1 MRFKRL
7 TGLTLAAFMAVSITA
22 CSSGGDSKNNDDT
35 KQAPP
40 ATTEQTSGRESTNNA
55 QEGTLDHSKELTLN
69 VFSTTANYAGEQ
81 TGWYGKILK
90 DKFNIKLNIIASN
103 LDGGQNKIA
112 AMMASGDLGDIVIF
126 GSDKTDY
133 PNAIKGGL
141 LMDMTQNGLL
151 DKYGKTIVD
160 NYPKVLEKAKIAF
173 GDGKAVYGLGN
184 KVATDQPGPSEGK
197 DLTWGPELRWD
208 LYQKIGAPEINT
220 PQDYLPVLKKMQEL
234 EPKTENGKKT
244 YAFSLWADW
253 DGNYKMTLAKQ
264 FANMYGY
271 DENGATLLYVAADED
286 KYYEFLSDESWYM
299 KSLKLYYDANQ
310 MGLLD
315 PDSMTQKFDDVV
327 GKYKDG
333 RILFSW
339 FPWLGSANYNTQE
352 RSAEGKGLATVPFKE
367 EKVYSWGFNQYG
379 GDWIMAIG
387 AKAKQPERIME
398 FINWLY
404 TPEGAMLSAGDGTAI
419 ANGPKGLTWDIGAD
433 GKPFVTDFGW
443 KAYADQKGT
452 DIPAEYG
459 GGNFYYGQSQINYSN
474 VAPGITNPET
484 GEPYDHNL
492 WTTSLE
498 RNPSK
503 LDQEWRDKMEA
514 LTPKEYFVK
523 NNMIAV
529 APQGFTGKPPIMMD
543 KALEQ
548 KNAQIGTVIQQYSW
562 RMIFAKDEGQ
572 YNKYKQEML
581 DKVKG
586 LGYDEVLAFSVQKAE
601 ELFEARK
608 SVQK

>member
-1 MRFKRL
+1 MRFKKL
-7 TGLTLAAFMAVSITA
+7 TSLALAAILAVAVTA
-22 CSSGGDSKNNDDT
+22 CSSSKNEESKNS
-35 KQAPP
+35 PP
-40 ATTEQTSGRESTNNA
+40 ASASPSSGGSGA
-55 QEGTLDHSKELTLN
+55 SASASPEGGLDHTKELELT

-112 AMMASGDLGDIVIF
+112 AMMASGDLGDIVVF

-141 LMDMTQNGLL
+141 LLDWTKDGLL
-151 DKYGKTIVD
+151 DKYGKYIVD
-160 NYPKVLEKAKIAF
+160 NFPKAIEKAKIAF
-173 GDGKAVYGLGN
+173 GGGQAVYGLGHN
-184 KVATDQPGPSEGK
+184 VAGNQPGPSEGK

-208 LYQKIGAPEINT
+208 LYKQLGYPEIRT
-220 PQDYLPVLKKMQEL
+220 PQDYLGVLKKMQEL
-234 EPKTENGKKT
+234 EPKNEQGKKT
-244 YAFSLWADW
+244 YAFSLWSDW

-286 KYYEFLSDESWYM
+286 KYYEFLSDDSWYM
-299 KSLKLYYDANQ
+299 KSLKLYFDANQ
-310 MGLLD
+310 MGLVD
-315 PDSMTQKFDDVV
+315 PDSLTQKFDDVV

-333 RILFSW
+333 RLLFSW
-339 FPWLGSANYNTQE
+339 FPWLGSANYNTPD
-352 RSAEGKGLATVPFKE
+352 RTAVGKGFATVPFKE

-379 GDWIMAIG
+379 NDWIMAIG
-387 AKAKQPERIME
+387 AKAKEPERIME

-404 TPEGAMLSAGDGTAI
+404 TPEGAMLSSGGGTAI
-419 ANGPKGLTWDIGAD
+419 QNGPKGLTWDLDKD

-443 KAYADQKGT
+443 QAFADQKGT
-452 DIPAEYG
+452 IVPDEYG
-459 GGNFYYGQSQINYSN
+459 GGTFYDGQSQINFSN
-474 VAPGITNPET
+474 VAPGLTNPET

-492 WTTSLE
+492 WTSSLK
-498 RNPSK
+498 RNPSQ
-503 LDQEWRDKMEA
+503 LDQEWRDKMGA

-529 APQGFTGKPPIMMD
+529 APQGFTGKPPLMMD

-562 RMIFAKDEGQ
+562 KMIFAKDEAQ
-572 YNKYKQEML
+572 YDKYKQEMM

-586 LGYDEVLAFSVQKAE
+586 LGYDEVLAFSVKKAE
-601 ELFEARK
+601 ELFESRK
-608 SVQK
+608 SVQQ